1 MQDQKSTA
9 LLSSL
14 AFITSGQ
21 GSNLD
26 GNLCEDSSGAEENW
40 IYGIVNS
47 TYHSTIS
54 TTKRD
59 YGKESR
65 QNN

>member
-14 AFITSGQ
+14 GFIPSGPR
-21 GSNLD
+21 SNLD
-26 GNLCEDSSGAEENW
+26 GNLCEDPSGAEENW
-40 IYGIVNS
+40 FYGIVNS

-65 QNN
+65 PNN